1 MERQRTLAPNP
12 VDDVSAREAES
23 RLRWDRKDV
32 DALFTRA
39 ASLASAGRTDEAVSC
54 LDRIAELAPDYPGL
68 WRLLARLYGELGEVR
83 LARLCLQRA
92 SMSP

>member
-1 MERQRTLAPNP
+1 MERQRTLASKPH
-12 VDDVSAREAES
+12 DDLSAREAES
-23 RLRWDRKDV
+23 RLRLDRRDV

-68 WRLLARLYGELGEVR
+68 WRLLARLYGELGERR
-83 LARLCLQRA
+83 LASLCLERA
-92 SMSP
+92 ALSL